1 VNFKDPLVV
10 FREVTLMAV
19 AATWFAFVAT
29 FWLRKKP
36 PKEATERRDR
46 KSWIGIGMQG
56 AAYGITWTI
65 RRPWLTPFV
74 PVPAPFEIAVNLLAI
89 ALMVASV
96 WITLAAIR
104 TLGREWS
111 FQARLV
117 EGHRLITGGPFR
129 IIRNP
134 IYGGMLGM
142 LLATGVAVGHWLIL
156 LGTVPLFLA
165 GTAIRVRSEEALLRG
180 AFGAQFEEYARRVP
194 ALIPGLW

>member
-1 VNFKDPLVV
+1 
-10 FREVTLMAV
+10 
-19 AATWFAFVAT
+19 
-29 FWLRKKP
+29 
-36 PKEATERRDR
+36 
-46 KSWIGIGMQG
+46 MQG

-74 PVPAPFEIAVNLLAI
+74 PVPAAFEIAVNLLTI
-89 ALMVASV
+89 TLMVASV

-117 EGHRLITGGPFR
+117 EGHRLVTGGPFR

-180 AFGAQFEEYARRVP
+180 AFGVEFDEYARRVS
-194 ALIPGLW
+194 ALIPGFW